1 MNTAGKQKRI
11 QTLDILRGF
20 ALLGILTA
28 NMASFKSP
36 FFQLQSLP
44 GASPSF
50 PSDMLD
56 GGVTFMID
64 WLVIGK
70 FYPLFSF
77 LFGLGFFL
85 FYEKLKEKGLD
96 ADRFYKRRLFFLM
109 GAGLLHL
116 LFLWSGDILHTYA
129 AAGLLLLLFIHR
141 SPRTILTWALVLL
154 CTASFFIAFLTI
166 SSNMLT
172 ASDTGFEEQVL
183 TSAAEAETVYS
194 TGSYLDILHFRLNEE
209 VPLVLSNLVLNVPH
223 ILGLFLIGLYIGKK
237 GWVQRA
243 AEYRG
248 LWKKTMIFMLTAGG
262 ILSFLYAALLHDL
275 LPLPLWLA
283 DGTAQGLN
291 MLAGPMLM
299 LGWVALFVTI
309 TEKQLFSSF
318 FRPVA
323 AAGQMA
329 LTNYLL
335 QTLICIFLFYGFG
348 LQLFGTM
355 GAASG
360 FLVTLVLFSTQT
372 VFSSFWLKH
381 CRQGPVEKLWRR
393 WIYRPLR

>member
-50 PSDMLD
+50 PSDMVD

-64 WLVIGK
+64 WLVTGK

-85 FYEKLKEKGLD
+85 FYEKLKEKGMD
-96 ADRFYKRRLFFLM
+96 ADRFYKRRLAFLM
-109 GAGLLHL
+109 GTGLFHL

-141 SPRTILTWALVLL
+141 SSRTILTWVVVLVCL
-154 CTASFFIAFLTI
+154 ASVFIAFLTI
-166 SSNMLT
+166 SANMLT
-172 ASDTGFEEQVL
+172 ASETGYEEQIL
-183 TSAAEAETVYS
+183 TSAAEAEAVYS
-194 TGSYLDILHFRLNEE
+194 TGSYLNILHFRLNEE

-237 GWVQRA
+237 EWVQRA

-248 LWKKTMIFMLTAGG
+248 LWKKTMISMLTAGG
-262 ILSFLYAALLHDL
+262 LLSFLYAALLHDL
-275 LPLPLWLA
+275 LPVPLWLA

-299 LGWVALFVTI
+299 LGFVAFFVTI

-318 FRPVA
+318 LRPVA

-348 LQLFGTM
+348 LELFGTI

-360 FLVTLVLFSTQT
+360 FLITLVIFSTQA
-372 VFSSFWLKH
+372 VFSSFWLKRW
-381 CRQGPVEKLWRR
+381 RQGPLEKLWRH
-393 WIYRPLR
+393 WIYRPLH